1 MSLFASEAERL
12 ERFPVAKSQIFV
24 AHAGVTPLP
33 KCAADAMI
41 SHIRASC
48 ENHQEF
54 GEVLRD
60 IDKTRRV
67 VRDLIG
73 ADKSE
78 IALLG
83 PTSLGLSLFANGI
96 TWREGDEVVFYQDDY
111 PSNVYPWMA
120 LVSQGVKI
128 RQLRPEKPGRITPEI
143 VERELSSRTR
153 LVALA
158 SCHYLSGWRID
169 VDAIGALLHERG
181 VLFSVDAIQT
191 LGAFPFSARFVDFLS
206 ADAHKWMLGPMAIG
220 IVFVAKRNFEL
231 CRPTLLG
238 SWNIHS
244 PQFLAQETMT
254 FHETAQRYEP
264 GVLNVTG
271 VYGMRASLE
280 MLEAT
285 GSETVSST
293 ILDVRDHLHRLLEQH
308 GIRVSVSVVR
318 RTSAFR
324 NSHRAPPAGEY
335 QRRCLPRLRRKESL
349 RRCAWRARAESGC
362 GLVCTFTTRG
372 RRWSGSRRFCEQLC
386 RSRSKTRMRRNT
398 AVAEAPTCN
407 SYIRAQHRPSPP
419 RKRER
424 RLQGR
429 TRLQSTRGP
438 SCPA

>member
-1 MSLFASEAERL
+1 MSPFNSEEERL
-12 ERFPVAKSQIFV
+12 ERFPVAKGQIFV

-60 IDKTRRV
+60 IESTRKLCA
-67 VRDLIG
+67 DLIG

-96 TWREGDEVVFYQDDY
+96 TWREGDEVVCYQDDY
-111 PSNVYPWMA
+111 PANVYPWMA
-120 LVSQGVKI
+120 LASQGVKI
-128 RQLRPEKPGRITPEI
+128 RYLRPEKPGRITAEV

-158 SCHYLSGWRID
+158 SCHYLSGWRIE
-169 VDAIGALLHERG
+169 VDAIGALLHEREI
-181 VLFSVDAIQT
+181 LFSVDAIQT

-220 IVFVAKRNFEL
+220 IVYVAKRNFEL

-244 PQFLAQETMT
+244 PQFLAQETMK

-264 GVLNVTG
+264 GVLNVAG

-285 GSETVSST
+285 GLETVSST
-293 ILDVRDHLHRLLEQH
+293 ILDVRDHLHGLLENMGFEFLSPSCEEPLRS
-308 GIRVSVSVVR
+308 GIVTARHPRADANSLF
-318 RTSAFR
+318 SALEKER
-324 NSHRAPPAGEY
+324 ITASSRMARGGGAW
-335 QRRCLPRLRRKESL
+335 LRFSPHFYNT
-349 RRCAWRARAESGC
+349 RAEMERIADV
-362 GLVCTFTTRG
+362 L
-372 RRWSGSRRFCEQLC
+372 
-386 RSRSKTRMRRNT
+386 
-398 AVAEAPTCN
+398 
-407 SYIRAQHRPSPP
+407 RAALSDLR
-419 RKRER
+419 
-424 RLQGR
+424 
-429 TRLQSTRGP
+429 
-438 SCPA
+438 

>member
-1 MSLFASEAERL
+1 VSPFPSEAERL
-12 ERFPVAKSQIFV
+12 ERFPVAKRQIFV

-41 SHIRASC
+41 SHIRRSC
-48 ENHQEF
+48 EDHQEF

-60 IDKTRRV
+60 IDRTRKV
-67 VRDLIG
+67 CADLIG

-83 PTSLGLSLFANGI
+83 PTSLGLSLFANGV
-96 TWREGDEVVFYQDDY
+96 TWRAGDEVVCYQDDY

-120 LVSQGVKI
+120 LASQGVKI
-128 RQLRPEKPGRITPEI
+128 RHLRPEKPGRITPEL

-220 IVFVAKRNFEL
+220 IVYVAKRNFEL

-238 SWNIHS
+238 SWNVHS
-244 PQFLAQETMT
+244 PQFLAQETMK

-271 VYGMRASLE
+271 VYGMQASLE
-280 MLEAT
+280 MLETT
-285 GSETVSST
+285 GLETVSST
-293 ILDVRDHLHRLLEQH
+293 ILDVRDHLHGLLEQMGFEFLSPSCEEPLRS
-308 GIRVSVSVVR
+308 GIVTARHTGADINSLF
-318 RTSAFR
+318 SALER
-324 NSHRAPPAGEY
+324 ERITA
-335 QRRCLPRLRRKESL
+335 SL
-349 RRCAWRARAESGC
+349 RVARESGEW
-362 GLVCTFTTRG
+362 LRFSPHFYNTRADME
-372 RRWSGSRRFCEQLC
+372 RIAEVLQAAC
-386 RSRSKTRMRRNT
+386 RT
-398 AVAEAPTCN
+398 
-407 SYIRAQHRPSPP
+407 
-419 RKRER
+419 
-424 RLQGR
+424 
-429 TRLQSTRGP
+429 
-438 SCPA
+438 

>member
-1 MSLFASEAERL
+1 MNLFDSEVERL

-60 IDKTRRV
+60 IERTRKLCA
-67 VRDLIG
+67 DLIG

-83 PTSLGLSLFANGI
+83 PTSLGLSLFANGV
-96 TWREGDEVVFYQDDY
+96 TWREGDEVVCYQDDY
-111 PSNVYPWMA
+111 PANVYPWMA
-120 LVSQGVKI
+120 LASQGVKV
-128 RQLRPEKPGRITPEI
+128 RHLRPEEPGRITPEL

-220 IVFVAKRNFEL
+220 IVYVAKRNFEL

-238 SWNIHS
+238 SWNILS

-254 FHETAQRYEP
+254 FHETARRYEP
-264 GVLNVTG
+264 GALNVAG
-271 VYGMRASLE
+271 IYGMRASLE
-280 MLEAT
+280 MLCAT
-285 GSETVSST
+285 GLETVSST
-293 ILDVRDHLHRLLEQH
+293 ILDVRDRLHGLLENMGFEFLSPSCEEPLRS
-308 GIRVSVSVVR
+308 GIVTARHPRADASSLF
-318 RTSAFR
+318 SAL
-324 NSHRAPPAGEY
+324 E
-335 QRRCLPRLRRKESL
+335 KERITASL
-349 RRCAWRARAESGC
+349 RMARGDGEWLRFSPHFYNTRAEMERIADV
-362 GLVCTFTTRG
+362 LRAA
-372 RRWSGSRRFCEQLC
+372 C
-386 RSRSKTRMRRNT
+386 RT
-398 AVAEAPTCN
+398 
-407 SYIRAQHRPSPP
+407 
-419 RKRER
+419 
-424 RLQGR
+424 
-429 TRLQSTRGP
+429 
-438 SCPA
+438 

>member
-1 MSLFASEAERL
+1 VSPFTSEAERL
-12 ERFPVAKSQIFV
+12 ERFPVAKRQIFV

-41 SHIRASC
+41 SHIRRSC
-48 ENHQEF
+48 EDHQEF

-60 IDKTRRV
+60 IDRTRTV
-67 VRDLIG
+67 CADLIG

-83 PTSLGLSLFANGI
+83 PTSLGLSLFANGV
-96 TWREGDEVVFYQDDY
+96 TWRAGDEVVCYQDDY

-120 LVSQGVKI
+120 LASQGVKI
-128 RQLRPEKPGRITPEI
+128 RHLRPEKPGRITPQL

-220 IVFVAKRNFEL
+220 IVYVAKRNFEL

-238 SWNIHS
+238 SWNVHS
-244 PQFLAQETMT
+244 PQFLAQETMK

-271 VYGMRASLE
+271 VYGMQASLE

-285 GSETVSST
+285 GLETVSST
-293 ILDVRDHLHRLLEQH
+293 ILDVRDHLHGLLEQMGFEFLSPSCEEPLRS
-308 GIRVSVSVVR
+308 GIVTARHPGADINSLF
-318 RTSAFR
+318 SALER
-324 NSHRAPPAGEY
+324 ERITA
-335 QRRCLPRLRRKESL
+335 SL
-349 RRCAWRARAESGC
+349 RVARESGEWLRFSPHFYNTRAEMERIAEV
-362 GLVCTFTTRG
+362 L
-372 RRWSGSRRFCEQLC
+372 QAAC
-386 RSRSKTRMRRNT
+386 RT
-398 AVAEAPTCN
+398 
-407 SYIRAQHRPSPP
+407 
-419 RKRER
+419 
-424 RLQGR
+424 
-429 TRLQSTRGP
+429 
-438 SCPA
+438 

>member
-1 MSLFASEAERL
+1 VSPFTSEAERL
-12 ERFPVAKSQIFV
+12 ERFPVAKRQIFV

-41 SHIRASC
+41 SHIRRSC
-48 ENHQEF
+48 EDHQEF

-60 IDKTRRV
+60 IDRTRKV
-67 VRDLIG
+67 CADLIG

-83 PTSLGLSLFANGI
+83 PTSLGLSLFANGV
-96 TWREGDEVVFYQDDY
+96 TWRAGDEVVCYQDDY

-120 LVSQGVKI
+120 LASQGVKI
-128 RQLRPEKPGRITPEI
+128 CHLRPEKPGRITPEL
-143 VERELSSRTR
+143 VERELCSRTR

-220 IVFVAKRNFEL
+220 IVYVAKRNFEL

-238 SWNIHS
+238 SWNVHS
-244 PQFLAQETMT
+244 PQFLAQETMK

-271 VYGMRASLE
+271 VYGMQASLE

-285 GSETVSST
+285 GLETVSST
-293 ILDVRDHLHRLLEQH
+293 ILDVRDHLHGLLEQMGFEFLSPSCEEPLRS
-308 GIRVSVSVVR
+308 GIVSARHTGADINSLF
-318 RTSAFR
+318 SALER
-324 NSHRAPPAGEY
+324 ERITA
-335 QRRCLPRLRRKESL
+335 SL
-349 RRCAWRARAESGC
+349 RVARESGEW
-362 GLVCTFTTRG
+362 LRFSPHFYNTRADME
-372 RRWSGSRRFCEQLC
+372 RIAEVLQAAC
-386 RSRSKTRMRRNT
+386 RT
-398 AVAEAPTCN
+398 
-407 SYIRAQHRPSPP
+407 
-419 RKRER
+419 
-424 RLQGR
+424 
-429 TRLQSTRGP
+429 
-438 SCPA
+438 

>member
-1 MSLFASEAERL
+1 MSPFTSEAERL
-12 ERFPVAKSQIFV
+12 ERFPVAKRQIFV

-41 SHIRASC
+41 SHIRRSC
-48 ENHQEF
+48 EDHQEF

-60 IDKTRRV
+60 IDRTRKV
-67 VRDLIG
+67 CADLIG

-83 PTSLGLSLFANGI
+83 PTSLGLSLFANGV
-96 TWREGDEVVFYQDDY
+96 TWRAGDEVVCYQDDY

-120 LVSQGVKI
+120 LASQGVKI
-128 RQLRPEKPGRITPEI
+128 RHLRPEKPGRITPEL

-220 IVFVAKRNFEL
+220 IVYVAKRNFEL

-238 SWNIHS
+238 SWNVHS
-244 PQFLAQETMT
+244 PQFLAQETMK

-271 VYGMRASLE
+271 VYGMQASLE

-285 GSETVSST
+285 GLETVSST
-293 ILDVRDHLHRLLEQH
+293 ILDVRDHLHGLLEQMGFEFLSPSCEEPLRS
-308 GIRVSVSVVR
+308 GIVTARHPGADINSLF
-318 RTSAFR
+318 SALER
-324 NSHRAPPAGEY
+324 ERITATLRMARESGEW
-335 QRRCLPRLRRKESL
+335 LRFSPHFYNT
-349 RRCAWRARAESGC
+349 RAEMERIAEV
-362 GLVCTFTTRG
+362 L
-372 RRWSGSRRFCEQLC
+372 QAAC
-386 RSRSKTRMRRNT
+386 RT
-398 AVAEAPTCN
+398 
-407 SYIRAQHRPSPP
+407 
-419 RKRER
+419 
-424 RLQGR
+424 
-429 TRLQSTRGP
+429 
-438 SCPA
+438 

>member
-1 MSLFASEAERL
+1 VSPFPSEAERL
-12 ERFPVAKSQIFV
+12 ERFPVAKRQIFV

-41 SHIRASC
+41 SHIRRSC
-48 ENHQEF
+48 EDHQEF

-60 IDKTRRV
+60 IDRTRKV
-67 VRDLIG
+67 CADLIG

-83 PTSLGLSLFANGI
+83 PTSLGLSLFANGV
-96 TWREGDEVVFYQDDY
+96 TWRAGDEVVCYQDDY

-120 LVSQGVKI
+120 LASQGVKI
-128 RQLRPEKPGRITPEI
+128 RHLRPEKPGRITPEL

-220 IVFVAKRNFEL
+220 IVYVAKRNFEL

-238 SWNIHS
+238 SWNVHS
-244 PQFLAQETMT
+244 PQFLAQETMK

-271 VYGMRASLE
+271 VYGMQASLE

-285 GSETVSST
+285 GLETVSST
-293 ILDVRDHLHRLLEQH
+293 ILDVRDHLHGLLEQMGFEFLSPSCEEPLRS
-308 GIRVSVSVVR
+308 GIVTARHTGADINSLF
-318 RTSAFR
+318 SALER
-324 NSHRAPPAGEY
+324 ERITA
-335 QRRCLPRLRRKESL
+335 SL
-349 RRCAWRARAESGC
+349 RVARESGEW
-362 GLVCTFTTRG
+362 LRFSPHFYNTRADME
-372 RRWSGSRRFCEQLC
+372 RIAEVLQAAC
-386 RSRSKTRMRRNT
+386 RT
-398 AVAEAPTCN
+398 
-407 SYIRAQHRPSPP
+407 
-419 RKRER
+419 
-424 RLQGR
+424 
-429 TRLQSTRGP
+429 
-438 SCPA
+438 

>member
-1 MSLFASEAERL
+1 MSPFKSEAERL
-12 ERFPVAKSQIFV
+12 ERFPVAKGQIFV

-60 IDKTRRV
+60 VDRTRKLCA
-67 VRDLIG
+67 DLIG

-96 TWREGDEVVFYQDDY
+96 TWREGDEIICYQDDY

-120 LVSQGVKI
+120 LASQGVKI
-128 RQLRPEKPGRITPEI
+128 RQVRPEKPGRITPEL
-143 VERELSSRTR
+143 VEGELSPRTR

-191 LGAFPFSARFVDFLS
+191 LGAFPFSTRFVDFLS
-206 ADAHKWMLGPMAIG
+206 ADAHKWLLGPMAIG
-220 IVFVAKRNFEL
+220 IVYVAKRNFEL

-238 SWNIHS
+238 SWNVHS

-264 GVLNVTG
+264 GVLNVAG

-285 GSETVSST
+285 GLETVSST
-293 ILDVRDHLHRLLEQH
+293 ILDVRDHLHGLLENMGFEFLSPSCEEPLRS
-308 GIRVSVSVVR
+308 GIVAARHPAT
-318 RTSAFR
+318 TSSSLFSAL
-324 NSHRAPPAGEY
+324 E
-335 QRRCLPRLRRKESL
+335 KERITASL
-349 RRCAWRARAESGC
+349 RMARDGGEWLRFSPHFYNTRAEMERIADV
-362 GLVCTFTTRG
+362 LRAA
-372 RRWSGSRRFCEQLC
+372 C
-386 RSRSKTRMRRNT
+386 RDLR
-398 AVAEAPTCN
+398 
-407 SYIRAQHRPSPP
+407 
-419 RKRER
+419 
-424 RLQGR
+424 
-429 TRLQSTRGP
+429 
-438 SCPA
+438 